1 MVDGNSDRMVGMKK
15 LWYGVG
21 LVLGLV
27 ILLAGQLPG
36 NKLRIIACDVGQGDG
51 ILIIKGQSQVLVD
64 GGPSGEKILSCLG
77 ENVPFYDRQIE
88 LIVLTNTDYDHLN
101 GLSSV
106 VERYTVMEFVTADG
120 VHSSAALD
128 KLRDRLV
135 GAGVGVSMVEQ
146 GDSLRILGQ
155 DSVELKVLWP
165 PEVHDEYV
173 AVFGD
178 QVGEEKRKQILGASA
193 KRGDLNERSVVLLL
207 LEDNYRALLMGDA
220 GFQAEKELINNG
232 LLSDVDYLKVGHHG
246 SKYASSLEFLEK
258 VKPEIAVISVGE
270 KNNYGHPTKETL
282 ERLENVEA
290 QVKRTDR
297 EGTIV
302 DVTMF

>member
-1 MVDGNSDRMVGMKK
+1 MKK

-21 LVLGLV
+21 LLLGAI
-27 ILLAGQLPG
+27 ILLVGQVPG
-36 NKLRIIACDVGQGDG
+36 DKLRIIACDVGQGDG

-64 GGPSGEKILSCLG
+64 GGPSGEKILTCLG
-77 ENVPFYDRQIE
+77 EYMPFYDRQIE

-155 DSVELKVLWP
+155 DNIELKVLWP
-165 PEVHDEYV
+165 PEVYEEYV

-207 LEDNYRALLMGDA
+207 LEDSYRALLMGDA
-220 GFQAEKELINNG
+220 GFQAEKELINSG
-232 LLSDVDYLKVGHHG
+232 LLPDVDYLKVGHHG

-270 KNNYGHPTKETL
+270 KNSYGHPTEEALT
-282 ERLENVEA
+282 RL
-290 QVKRTDR
+290 QSMGISLRRTDR
-297 EGTIV
+297 EGSITNV
-302 DVTMF
+302 VGGN